1 MNLLTRILTA
11 VQNAIT
17 GDPHFDGLL
26 VDDEPRYRS
35 LALSRLVDQ
44 LWDALQA
51 QDMAADTWTHIHDLY
66 TDGGN
71 LFAIV
76 SREGALY
83 RVNLFVDGDTLTLGE
98 WMRVQ
103 ETFTPVTASRSL
115 TVKRQAD
122 GRYRWV
128 AVAGTA
134 ILNRSGELDSTELF
148 RNFVR
153 RAEETGQYPGLDFY
167 HLQDHLRLG
176 QADYVAADGVTYI
189 ASGLFDDTPYAAAA
203 IRSLQTEPG
212 YWGTSIEFLPI
223 RRTLAEVAPDVSIPV
238 YEDGE
243 NLWISML
250 PEKEAAHLM
259 TSLVT
264 NSTEERTMNERTKAA
279 LLRLLEDDEDL
290 VAAIESRV
298 DGVGRAVAE
307 QQLVSREAAE
317 TEEATAEATEEAPI
331 EEAVEEA
338 PAEGDALL
346 AQEVELDDEAITM
359 LAQAAVQSP
368 AFQAL
373 LDPLRVSI
381 ATLTESLAALAPRLE
396 AAETRARTA
405 EECSPRPWG

>member
-1 MNLLTRILTA
+1 M
-11 VQNAIT
+11 
-17 GDPHFDGLL
+17 
-26 VDDEPRYRS
+26 
-35 LALSRLVDQ
+35 
-44 LWDALQA
+44 
-51 QDMAADTWTHIHDLY
+51 
-66 TDGGN
+66 
-71 LFAIV
+71 
-76 SREGALY
+76 
-83 RVNLFVDGDTLTLGE
+83 
-98 WMRVQ
+98 
-103 ETFTPVTASRSL
+103 
-115 TVKRQAD
+115 
-122 GRYRWV
+122 
-128 AVAGTA
+128 
-134 ILNRSGELDSTELF
+134 
-148 RNFVR
+148 
-153 RAEETGQYPGLDFY
+153 
-167 HLQDHLRLG
+167 
-176 QADYVAADGVTYI
+176 
-189 ASGLFDDTPYAAAA
+189 
-203 IRSLQTEPG
+203 
-212 YWGTSIEFLPI
+212 
-223 RRTLAEVAPDVSIPV
+223 SIPV

-405 EECSPRPWG
+405 EERLEALERDETAKQRDWLGDLPSGRQSITVTYRPKVARGAVEADGEADDEPKTMAEIAEKNLAGLPSY